1 MFSRILEAK
10 QKNVK
15 IVLVLIN
22 LVEISKDFLILIFIS
37 ILLKITE
44 TISGQG

>member
-37 ILLKITE
+37 IKLKITE

>member
-44 TISGQG
+44 TISGRG